1 MNGGLGLSSNLE
13 RNWTMSGGVLYKA
26 MDRFRLQPL
35 IGDSRAGCEEW
46 LSNYFG
52 FIVVGG
58 VARHLDM

>member
-1 MNGGLGLSSNLE
+1 
-13 RNWTMSGGVLYKA
+13 MSGGVLYKA
-26 MDRFRLQPL
+26 MDRFRPQPL